1 MDLSSRVAAPRVRWE
16 YVAPSMAALAYPF
29 LLQGHAAALKVGQH
43 WLAWLQLGLAFGVS
57 LLGFLA
63 SLRLGRDPHPG
74 AGAVMARRLAWLACA
89 APPLYTATG
98 VLLAMAGD
106 PLADTTL
113 WLAFWIGVPML
124 GMLTAGTWRPA
135 ALPPV
140 APRLRVAHG
149 ISAAAIVLLFLAM
162 HLFNHLAG
170 LLGEAQ
176 HRQLMDLFRQ
186 VYRAELIEPLV
197 ALLFLFQVG
206 SGLHMLRSLSARP
219 ADAWR
224 TLQGVTAAYLLFFIL
239 AHMNSVFFYARRHA
253 NIATDWNFA
262 TGAPTGLLHDAWN
275 IRLVPHYA
283 LGVFAIVAH
292 LLLGARLVLLAHGMP
307 GKPVDAWTRA
317 GIVAAALLSLAIMLG
332 VSGLHLLDASA
343 S

>member
-1 MDLSSRVAAPRVRWE
+1 MDLSSRAAAPRVRWE

-29 LLQGHAAALKVGQH
+29 LLQGHAAALTAGH
-43 WLAWLQLGLAFGVS
+43 HGLAWLQLGLAFGVV
-57 LLGFLA
+57 LAGFLA
-63 SLRLGRDPHPG
+63 SLRLGRNPHPA
-74 AGAVMARRLAWLACA
+74 AGAVIARRLAWLACA

-113 WLAFWIGVPML
+113 WLAFWTGVPML
-124 GMLTAGTWRPA
+124 GMLAARRRRGT
-135 ALPPV
+135 PPPPS
-140 APRLRVAHG
+140 PRLRMAHG

-170 LLGEAQ
+170 LAGEAR
-176 HRQLMDLFRQ
+176 HRQLMGLFRQ
-186 VYRAELIEPLV
+186 VYRADLIEPLV
-197 ALLFLFQVG
+197 VLLFLFQVV

-224 TLQGVTAAYLLFFIL
+224 TLQGATAAYLVFFIL
-239 AHMNSVFFYARRHA
+239 AHMNSVFFYARRYA
-253 NIATDWNFA
+253 GIATDWNFA
-262 TGAPTGLLHDAWN
+262 TGAPAGLLHDAWN

-292 LLLGARLVLLAHGMP
+292 LLLGARLVLLAHGLP
-307 GKPVDAWTRA
+307 GKRVDAWTRA

-332 VSGLHLLDASA
+332 MSGWHPLDASP